1 MSFGARALAIGVA
14 VLLMLGSAHAQDETI
29 QKMVRLWQGEVD
41 VHDEPER
48 TLVIKSVALERGQW
62 IATIDYGP
70 TGKSLSSLEARIER
84 QLDTPTMTFAMSTT
98 SKVELQL
105 YSERELRGLL
115 KISDGTGSWVI
126 RKMTLRKAGEKP

>member
-29 QKMVRLWQGEVD
+29 QKMVGLWQGKVGCAR
-41 VHDEPER
+41 PER

-70 TGKSLSSLEARIER
+70 TGKSLSSLQARIER

>member
-1 MSFGARALAIGVA
+1 
-14 VLLMLGSAHAQDETI
+14 
-29 QKMVRLWQGEVD
+29 MVGLWQGKVGCAR
-41 VHDEPER
+41 PER

-84 QLDTPTMTFAMSTT
+84 QLATPTMTFAMSTT

-126 RKMTLRKAGEKP
+126 RKMTLWKAGEKP

>member
-29 QKMVRLWQGEVD
+29 QKMVGLWQGKVD

-70 TGKSLSSLEARIER
+70 TGKSLSSLQARIER
-84 QLDTPTMTFAMSTT
+84 QLDTPTMTSRCPPPARSSSSCTPSASSADCSRSAT
-98 SKVELQL
+98 G
-105 YSERELRGLL
+105 RGA
-115 KISDGTGSWVI
+115 GSSA
-126 RKMTLRKAGEKP
+126 R